1 MTVKVDLDTH
11 HVLLK
16 FDLDGLSFYKVYK
29 VILHFLLSTC
39 ALHTGIC
46 YTNIFS
52 QIGNISMEISIGL
65 KILWMDEALT
75 GGAEAT
81 HSNNCLHKSKDNRVN
96 TYRHVET
103 VNHV

>member
-16 FDLDGLSFYKVYK
+16 FDLDRLCFLQGLQSYFTLPAQHMCITYRHMSHK
-29 VILHFLLSTC
+29 HFLSNRE
-39 ALHTGIC
+39 HQYWPKNPI
-46 YTNIFS
+46 
-52 QIGNISMEISIGL
+52 
-65 KILWMDEALT
+65 MDEALT

-81 HSNNCLHKSKDNRVN
+81 YSNNCLHKSKDNRVN